1 MPFGGVY
8 ELDFALAVGGF
19 AVGEHPDVGG
29 DAGVVEHVEGEGD
42 YGFKPVVFYDP
53 AADVAFALT
62 CVAGEEG
69 AAVVDFGDAAA

>member
-8 ELDFALAVGGF
+8 ELDFASAVGGF

-29 DAGVVEHVEGEGD
+29 DAGVVEHVQGQGD

-53 AADVAFALT
+53 ATDVAFALAG
-62 CVAGEEG
+62 VAGEEG
-69 AAVVDFGDAAA
+69 ASVVDFGYAAA